1 MNHQAGSLPQLVE
14 NLVKNWEIE
23 ASFKTKL
30 EDWRT
35 VNPSKYT
42 FSMNGGAPQKGEHML
57 EVGSYN
63 SIIAPNEYYSPEYS
77 DFSSSHKTFKRMMP
91 FFAWEVLE
99 VYGGPPKVA
108 FRWRHWG
115 QMKNDYVGFNKY
127 ELRLYF
133 MKEYH

>member
-1 MNHQAGSLPQLVE
+1 
-14 NLVKNWEIE
+14 
-23 ASFKTKL
+23 
-30 EDWRT
+30 
-35 VNPSKYT
+35 
-42 FSMNGGAPQKGEHML
+42 MNGGTPQKGEHML

-77 DFSSSHKTFKRMMP
+77 DFASTHKTFKRMMP

-99 VYGGPPKVA
+99 VYSGPPKVA

-127 ELRLYF
+127 GCMFPSEVNIAYDRPVEPRRLRRKLTEDGLIYRASLWQTW
-133 MKEYH
+133 MRT